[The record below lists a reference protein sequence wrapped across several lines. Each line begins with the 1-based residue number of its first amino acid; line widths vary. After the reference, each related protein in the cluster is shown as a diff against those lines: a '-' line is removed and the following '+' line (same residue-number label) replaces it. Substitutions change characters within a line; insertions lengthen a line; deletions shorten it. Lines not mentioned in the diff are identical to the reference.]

1 MKTVGVLGGIGP
13 QATIDFERRFH
24 RFAQTLIPPRFNTGY
39 PPLVVLYYRHPPIL
53 LDGDQLIRPLQVDPR
68 LLESARRLGAIADF
82 IVIPSNLP
90 HLFAAQIEAAS
101 GLEIL
106 NMIDRTL
113 DEVERRQWRRVG
125 VMGFS
130 NPTVYTDGLLHR
142 SIAFEIL
149 PEPMRDALDQA
160 ILAVME
166 GRETEEH
173 RAAARRGLDH
183 LRDRGV
189 EGSILGCSEIPLL
202 LAHLAD
208 APDLLNPLEILAEA
222 AVNAALDDSAPQP
235 LGLSTKGGP

>member
-1 MKTVGVLGGIGP
+1 
-13 QATIDFERRFH
+13 
-24 RFAQTLIPPRFNTGY
+24 
-39 PPLVVLYYRHPPIL
+39 
-53 LDGDQLIRPLQVDPR
+53 
-68 LLESARRLGAIADF
+68 
-82 IVIPSNLP
+82 
-90 HLFAAQIEAAS
+90 
-101 GLEIL
+101 
-106 NMIDRTL
+106 
-113 DEVERRQWRRVG
+113 
-125 VMGFS
+125 
-130 NPTVYTDGLLHR
+130 
-142 SIAFEIL
+142 
-149 PEPMRDALDQA
+149 MRDALDQA